1 MTDTTKE
8 FITAMTLLRQGARC
22 NTEEYVIASGG
33 YQAKLKKWQIKLI
46 NSTILLSMLALFT
59 LLIHSIV

>member
-8 FITAMTLLRQGARC
+8 FISAMTLIRQGARGKS
-22 NTEEYVIASGG
+22 EEFQIASGR
-33 YQAKLKKWQIKLI
+33 YQAKMKRWQIKLI

-59 LLIHSIV
+59 LLIHSIL

>member
-8 FITAMTLLRQGARC
+8 FISAMTLIRQGARGKS
-22 NTEEYVIASGG
+22 EEFHIASGR
-33 YQAKLKKWQIKLI
+33 YQAKMKRWQIKLI